1 MLRVTRRYPAT
12 SRVRA
17 DRRHRQGAPF
27 GKDWFGARFL
37 ARTSF
42 RALIPASQGSPR
54 VARTRGGVAAVT
66 LTGLL
71 LASVAGQP
79 AFAQK
84 AGDAKAT
91 DVKTSPGKSSAGPKI
106 KPQPSV
112 SDWDIG
118 SPAASPATGTGTA
131 APTPPSQ
138 VQGLPPAAED
148 ADPSSTAQP
157 VVQALA
163 VLEPVMNWQ
172 VADAQA
178 LLTTIQG
185 IKTEGL
191 FSKDY
196 QPEALKAAIA
206 AGPGAALDQVASRSF
221 AWLVEDLRDGRT
233 PMTARVQWF
242 AVDPDQDQMPTQQ
255 IMADALSSHDIAG
268 VVAKLAPTHPD
279 YAALKQA
286 LADTPEAQAAKKS
299 LIRANMDRWRWLKHD
314 LGDVY
319 LITNVPE
326 FQLRLTVKNRI
337 VRSYKTVVGKP
348 GKTATP
354 QLAETVSAVVFNPT
368 WTVPQ
373 SIVRGEGL
381 GAKVMASPGWAK
393 ANGYKGTKNAD
404 GTVTV
409 VQQPGPS
416 NALGLMKIDM
426 PNPHAIYLH
435 DTPSKQ
441 YFNSEVRAFSHGCI
455 RTERA
460 VELGMTMAI
469 LGAQMPPEQAADLS
483 RAGVYTKVPMT
494 RTFPVYITYM
504 TMARSIDGQLKKFA
518 DIYDRD
524 TPVLASFASPRE
536 AKTTQRASEEPIIQL
551 DNPL

>member
-1 MLRVTRRYPAT
+1 MNQRTPT
-12 SRVRA
+12 GI
-17 DRRHRQGAPF
+17 GAF
-27 GKDWFGARFL
+27 TMA
-37 ARTSF
+37 
-42 RALIPASQGSPR
+42 
-54 VARTRGGVAAVT
+54 GV
-66 LTGLL
+66 L
-71 LASVAGQP
+71 LAAAAGQP
-79 AFAQK
+79 LMAQ
-84 AGDAKAT
+84 AGNATGSGSAAKST
-91 DVKTSPGKSSAGPKI
+91 PRI
-106 KPQPSV
+106 KPQAPFT
-112 SDWDIG
+112 DWDSTTSDPTRRATRTAQSSNVG
-118 SPAASPATGTGTA
+118 SA
-131 APTPPSQ
+131 APTPPAS
-138 VQGLPPAAED
+138 VQGLPPAVED

-157 VVQALA
+157 IVQ
-163 VLEPVMNWQ
+163 PVQ
-172 VADAQA
+172 VIETVMPWTVEDAQA
-178 LLTTIQG
+178 LLATIQG

-191 FSKDY
+191 FAKDY

-206 AGPGAALDQVASRSF
+206 AGPGDVLDQAASRSF
-221 AWLVEDLRDGRT
+221 SWLAEDLRDGRT

-242 AVDPDQDQMPTQQ
+242 AVDPDQDQMPTAQ
-255 IMADALSSHDIAG
+255 IMAQALSAHDVES
-268 VVAKLAPTHPD
+268 VVGQLAPTHPD

-286 LADTPEAQAAKKS
+286 LADTPEAQSAKKS
-299 LIRANMDRWRWLKHD
+299 LIRVNMDRWRWLKHD

-337 VRSYKTVVGKP
+337 VRTYKTVVGKP

-373 SIVRGEGL
+373 SIVKGEGL
-381 GAKVMASPGWAK
+381 GAKVMNSPGWAK
-393 ANGYKGTKNAD
+393 ANHYKGTRSAD
-404 GTVTV
+404 GTITV

-426 PNPHAIYLH
+426 PNPHAIYFH
-435 DTPSKQ
+435 DTPSKS

-469 LGAQMPPEQAADLS
+469 LGAQMPADQAADLS
-483 RAGVYTKVPMT
+483 RAGIYTKVPMT
-494 RTFPVYITYM
+494 RTFPAYITYM
-504 TMARSIDGQLKKFA
+504 TMAQAIDGQLKKFP
-518 DIYDRD
+518 DIYSRD

-536 AKTTQRASEEPIIQL
+536 AKTTQRASEEPIVQL